1 VTIRLP
7 LRKGRQGCCVSVR
20 VREPRRSYKCIPRQV
35 FPIIK
40 GYKCKS
46 ELVLLTDWPPSSF
59 SVPSPPQF
67 LIHALFCGKKKKKWK
82 DLGDPGV
89 WSSCARPSV
98 SPLPGIKDAA
108 LPMKNPVHIANRSL
122 RLEFTKQHQLG
133 YVISAGNEEIA
144 NQLCVGSGE
153 TPSPSGVAAGVG
165 EERGSYAHFF
175 CHKTI
180 SLFGE
185 TLSRVQSS

>member
-1 VTIRLP
+1 MTIRLP

-20 VREPRRSYKCIPRQV
+20 VRKPRRSYKCIPRQV
-35 FPIIK
+35 FPVIK

-46 ELVLLTDWPPSSF
+46 ELILLTDWPPSRF
-59 SVPSPPQF
+59 SVPSPPQLLLCSF
-67 LIHALFCGKKKKKWK
+67 SPTMSYTCTLLCQKKKKWK
-82 DLGDPGV
+82 DLGDPGA

-98 SPLPGIKDAA
+98 SRLPGIKDAA

-144 NQLCVGSGE
+144 NQLYG
-153 TPSPSGVAAGVG
+153 
-165 EERGSYAHFF
+165 F
-175 CHKTI
+175 
-180 SLFGE
+180 
-185 TLSRVQSS
+185 